1 MIVQLTMQEARVLGV
16 LIEKHLSTPDHYPL
30 TINAATNA
38 CNQKSNR
45 NPVVNFSESDVH
57 DAVESL
63 HRKQLAG
70 RSISS
75 GSRTTKYRHA
85 LSESWRL
92 QRPELAVLSSLLL
105 RGPQTLGELRTHCT
119 RMHEFASLD
128 DVAHTVDVLAERDDQ
143 VVKYLER
150 RPGQKEARCAHLL
163 SGEPQDDDLEEPS
176 SSSSGSR
183 GQSKGTSEI
192 DELRVRIEALESA
205 FEEFRKQFE

>member
-1 MIVQLTMQEARVLGV
+1 MIVQLTAHEARVLGV

-45 NPVVNFSESDVH
+45 NPVVNYSESEVH

-75 GSRTTKYRHA
+75 GSRTTKYRHS
-85 LSESWRL
+85 LSEVWRL

-105 RGPQTLGELRTHCT
+105 RGPQTLGELRSRCT
-119 RMHEFASLD
+119 RMHEFESLD
-128 DVAHTVDVLAERDDQ
+128 DVARTVDGLCERDEPI
-143 VVKYLER
+143 VKHLER

-163 SGEPQDDDLEEPS
+163 CGEPVDSDPDESEDKPTS
-176 SSSSGSR
+176 SRR
-183 GQSKGTSEI
+183 GGETSEI
-192 DELRVRIEALESA
+192 DDLRQRIEALESA
-205 FEEFRKQFE
+205 FDAFRKQFE